1 MEYVTIEIPVHLW
14 WQVDGCVD
22 NSMAI
27 DAVEAVIATTMAGSC
42 VRDAGWRASAAFDGE
57 RDQYGWPPRNHP
69 LPIVLRARIGSGPSH
84 SSTAGSRMRRTRAQP
99 RCARSSFGLCAIGEQ
114 GLGAD

>member
-27 DAVEAVIATTMAGSC
+27 DAVEAVIATAMAGSC
-42 VRDAGWRASAAFDGE
+42 VRNAGWRASAAFDGE
-57 RDQYGWPPRNHP
+57 RDQYGWPPQNHP
-69 LPIVLRARIGSGPSH
+69 LAVVLRTAHWEWTLAQLDCWEPYATD
-84 SSTAGSRMRRTRAQP
+84 SSSAEVRALIV
-99 RCARSSFGLCAIGEQ
+99 RALR
-114 GLGAD
+114 DR